1 MCIFGGIIFDMKP
14 EIEICLGSSC
24 FSRGNKKLV
33 HWIKAYLDE
42 RMLNDKVVFRGA
54 HCFDACASGPSMRL
68 GGEFFY
74 HLDEEKVQA
83 ILDQWFSKMENS
95 AETAQNE
102 L

>member
-1 MCIFGGIIFDMKP
+1 MKA

-42 RMLNDKVVFRGA
+42 RMLNDRVVFRGA

-68 GGEFFY
+68 GGTFFY
-74 HLDEEKVQA
+74 HLDEEKLQG
-83 ILDQWFSKMENS
+83 ILDDWFAQLEKE
-95 AETAQNE
+95 ETTAHKE
-102 L
+102 S